1 MKTPARRAAV
11 CGKPIGHSLSPVIH
25 SAGYAAAGLLGWSY
39 TAIECAEAELPDL
52 LAGLGPEWAGLSLT
66 MPLKEAALALARQA
80 SPVALATGAANTL
93 VRRDD
98 GTWYAD
104 NTDVPGMIHVLT
116 AAGLTAPGATA
127 VGPAAV
133 GPTTGPTAAA
143 AGLTKTGSDPAR
155 LPAGGPA
162 RPLSVTV
169 LGGGGTARAAL
180 AAVAQLGAREVTVVT
195 RRPEVRAE
203 LLPAATALGLTII
216 GVDWADAPATFDVD
230 AVISTV
236 PKGAADHLA
245 AQVTWR
251 RGTVLFDAIYDPWPT
266 PLAAAASAHGVPVV
280 SGLDL
285 LLAQALGQFEH
296 FTGVIPAPEA
306 AMRAALTAAASVR

>member
-66 MPLKEAALALARQA
+66 MPLKEAALALAREA
-80 SPVALATGAANTL
+80 SPVARATGAANTL

-104 NTDVPGMIHVLT
+104 NTDVPGMIRVLT
-116 AAGLTAPGATA
+116 AAGPTAAGPTA
-127 VGPAAV
+127 VGL
-133 GPTTGPTAAA
+133 TAARPLAGPSA
-143 AGLTKTGSDPAR
+143 AGLSAAR
-155 LPAGGPA
+155 PPAGPPA

-180 AAVAQLGAREVTVVT
+180 AAAAQLGAREVTVVT
-195 RRPEVRAE
+195 RRPEVRAD

-216 GVDWADAPATFDVD
+216 GVDWADAPATFDAD

-266 PLAAAASAHGVPVV
+266 PLAAAASANGVPVV

-296 FTGVIPAPEA
+296 FTGVVPAPEA
-306 AMRAALTAAASVR
+306 AMRAALTAAAGIR